1 MRSPSP
7 PARQHASAVRVGVST
22 ERSNHRPCG
31 PHCTDVRLTLR
42 KLSAT
47 GAPSVDRIADVF
59 LEPDALGVRSARQRQ
74 HREARLHRGR
84 SSITQCAAA
93 HVRRF
98 MPPPN
103 GGSAQ
108 RRCPWAYAVAWV
120 DERSCRAVVVLLG
133 SRAPSARTLEAAV
146 QSARCAR
153 GNRPRQTARRHR
165 MRANMPSADRRRRS
179 GSPEDREERPL
190 PFPARRVKRSVGDR
204 QFASCGGYYSAQSS
218 HTQQAGRWAA
228 RPSHCGRAL
237 CDAEHRAHAQPR
249 RPGVEAH
256 VERAHR

>member
-1 MRSPSP
+1 
-7 PARQHASAVRVGVST
+7 
-22 ERSNHRPCG
+22 
-31 PHCTDVRLTLR
+31 
-42 KLSAT
+42 
-47 GAPSVDRIADVF
+47 
-59 LEPDALGVRSARQRQ
+59 VRSARQRQ

-153 GNRPRQTARRHR
+153 GNRPRQIARRHR
-165 MRANMPSADRRRRS
+165 MRANMPSTGRRQRWLGITQRSNGATAAVPGAASEAQCRRS
-179 GSPEDREERPL
+179 S
-190 PFPARRVKRSVGDR
+190 AR
-204 QFASCGGYYSAQSS
+204 
-218 HTQQAGRWAA
+218 
-228 RPSHCGRAL
+228 L
-237 CDAEHRAHAQPR
+237 LR
-249 RPGVEAH
+249 RIL
-256 VERAHR
+256 